1 MIGDISHN
9 DAITRTRGVRM
20 ALGTAV
26 PDLNQGL
33 MEIADIDD
41 VCSLP
46 VGVNVDATSEYVKDG
61 SVIID
66 GESLVMRSMSC
77 YMLFCVV

>member
-1 MIGDISHN
+1 MKFLRKTIS
-9 DAITRTRGVRM
+9 
-20 ALGTAV
+20 L
-26 PDLNQGL
+26 GL
-33 MEIADIDD
+33 MLAML
-41 VCSLP
+41 CSTLP